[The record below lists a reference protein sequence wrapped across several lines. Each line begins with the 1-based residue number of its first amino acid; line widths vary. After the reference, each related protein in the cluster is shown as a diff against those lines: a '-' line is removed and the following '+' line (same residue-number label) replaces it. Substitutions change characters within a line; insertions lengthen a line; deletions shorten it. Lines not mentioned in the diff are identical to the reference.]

1 METKV
6 LNYRIIIEP
15 EKYPD
20 GSLVYN
26 AYCPTLDL
34 ADYGDTIEQA
44 LASIKE
50 AIELRLEVLRK
61 EGEEI
66 PVDLPN
72 GLVTHL
78 SVEVP
83 KGARLATS

>member
-1 METKV
+1 MSSSANLEN
-6 LNYRIIIEP
+6 LLDRIIIEP
-15 EKYPD
+15 ERYPD

-34 ADYGDTIEQA
+34 ADYGDT
-44 LASIKE
+44 
-50 AIELRLEVLRK
+50 IELRLEVLRK

-78 SVEVP
+78 SVEAP
-83 KGARLATS
+83 KGARLAIS